1 MLIHKDIDNIKINRP
16 YVTIGTFDG
25 VHLGHQHIFKE
36 LIKEARENDGESV
49 VITFWP
55 HPRMI
60 INPEPRKVSMI
71 NTIEEKQE
79 LIKNIGVQH
88 FIILPF
94 SKEFA
99 RLSSK
104 EFIHNYLY
112 KKIGIKGL
120 IVGYDHRFGKDRQ
133 GNIKE
138 LQNCAD
144 RYGFSI
150 RKLSP
155 FSLDEQIVSSTL
167 IRDALFSGEIEKANS
182 YLSRKFTLPGIVSD
196 GKKIGRDLGFPT
208 ANIRPESKFKLVPKD
223 GVYAVKVKIGDKL
236 YMGMLNIGTR
246 PTFEDDGEE
255 RSIEVHIIEYEGDLY
270 GLEIKLFFYKRI
282 RNELK
287 FSSIEELVS
296 QLKTDKQHILE
307 FFKKQK

>member
-296 QLKTDKQHILE
+296 QLKTDKQQILE

>member
-104 EFIHNYLY
+104 EFIHSYLY

-223 GVYAVKVKIGDKL
+223 GVYAVKVKIDDKL

-296 QLKTDKQHILE
+296 QLKTDKQQILE

>member
-104 EFIHNYLY
+104 EFIHSYLY

-287 FSSIEELVS
+287 FSSIEELVL
-296 QLKTDKQHILE
+296 QLKTDKQQILE